1 MDLSEL
7 DFDLP
12 DERVALRPVHP
23 RSSARLLVSENDQI
37 HDWRVSDL
45 PRILRPGDRLILN
58 DTRVIP
64 ALLHGVRH
72 RPGAREV
79 RISVNLDRP
88 VDQGSWLALVRPARR
103 IRAGDIAAFGKGL
116 VAKVRERRDAFIVL
130 DFQSSATRF
139 ESLLQQVGEMPLP
152 PYISTRRETDQHDSA
167 HYQTVFARRAGA
179 VAAPT
184 ASLHF
189 DDDLMTRLRDAGIRF
204 SFVTLHVGAGTFL
217 PIRSNSID
225 DHVMHLERGEVTE
238 EAAAEINHSRAT
250 NGRIIA
256 VGTTA
261 LRLLETAQSEGRV
274 HAWRGETGLYIKPG
288 HRFSVIDG
296 LMTNFHLPRTTLLVL
311 VAALV
316 GRTRLQQ
323 IYGHALAND
332 YRFFSY
338 GDSSLLIP

>member
-64 ALLHGVRH
+64 ALLHGVRL

-88 VDQGSWLALVRPARR
+88 VDQGSWLALARPARR

-250 NGRIIA
+250 NRRIIA

-274 HAWRGETGLYIKPG
+274 RAWRGETGLYIKPG

-311 VAALV
+311 VAALM
-316 GRTRLQQ
+316 GRTRFRQ
-323 IYGHALAND
+323 IYEHALTND